1 MFYKRN
7 LIMPIKILNENFVLP
22 SDISA
27 IYIGGE
33 LYYQKSSGTQY
44 GLSFNGTNSIVTLG
58 TGNLSDIFN
67 GSTDFTITAYCYTE
81 MTGNA
86 YVNTF
91 REHLEVDIYVASGG
105 YSFRM
110 KDGST
115 HSIDA
120 TAGQSSGWCVLACTF
135 NHTTNQMRFLIN
147 GTPIGTATI
156 TTPSYV
162 KGMSD
167 AFSQSYGAGYTFDG
181 ILANFAVYNTLLNDT
196 QIGGLSGKDVI
207 SGANLLHHWDFQDGA
222 GDTLTDIIG
231 GVNGTISNCTWVTI

>member
-1 MFYKRN
+1 MS
-7 LIMPIKILNENFVLP
+7 IKVGSTSVILP
-22 SDISA
+22 SGIEK
-27 IYIGGE
+27 IYIGST
-33 LYYQKSSGTQY
+33 LYYQKAASTQY
-44 GLSFNGTNSIVTLG
+44 GLSFDGINSMVTLG

-115 HSIDA
+115 HSVDA
-120 TAGQSSGWCVLACTF
+120 TAGQSSGWCVLAGTF
-135 NHTTNQMRFLIN
+135 NHATNQMRFLIN
-147 GTPIGTATI
+147 GAPIGTATI

-181 ILANFAVYNTLLNDT
+181 IIANFAIYNTLLNDT

-231 GVNGTISNCTWVTI
+231 GVNGAISNCAWVTI